1 MKAEL
6 VHKDRFDVSESG
18 FVEMVVWKVEVP
30 LAGSSHYYK
39 YRFAYIFDDL
49 CILRYDNEA
58 GTGDHKH
65 YGKREF
71 DYHFVGLKELK
82 IDFMADVKRLIK

>member
-6 VHKDRFDVSESG
+6 IYKDRFDVSESA
-18 FVEMVVWKVEVP
+18 FVEIVIWQVAEP
-30 LAGSSHYYK
+30 LAGSFHPYK
-39 YRFAYIFDDL
+39 YRLAFIENDA

-58 GTGDHKH
+58 GKGDHKH

-71 DYHFVGLKELK
+71 DYHFVGLKELE
-82 IDFMADVKRLIK
+82 IDFIADVRRLLE